1 MMSCLKQLI
10 LSMETEWMENNKK
23 NWRYMGIAVVV
34 IALLLGLDQW
44 TKHLAV
50 THLKDQPNIVLI
62 KGVLELEYLEN
73 RGAAFG
79 LLQNQQWLF
88 VILTV
93 IFLCAALFVFWK
105 LPKIRRFMPI
115 YWVFVVLSAGAIG
128 NFIDRITHKY
138 VVDFV
143 SFRLIN
149 FPIFNVADIFLT
161 LSAATMFLLI
171 LFVYKDEDYDK
182 LFHKKEA

>member
-1 MMSCLKQLI
+1 MQNK
-10 LSMETEWMENNKK
+10 KK
-23 NWRYMGIAVVV
+23 NWRYMGIAVLV

-44 TKHLAV
+44 TKQLAV
-50 THLKDQPNIVLI
+50 THLKDQPNIILI

-93 IFLCAALFVFWK
+93 IFLGIALYLFWK
-105 LPKIRRFMPI
+105 LPKTRRYLPI
-115 YWVFVVLSAGAIG
+115 YWIFVGLVAGAIG

-143 SFRLIN
+143 SFCLIN
-149 FPIFNVADIFLT
+149 FPIFNVADIL
-161 LSAATMFLLI
+161 LSVSVAVMFILI
-171 LFVYKDEDYDK
+171 LFVYKDEDYDI
-182 LFHKKEA
+182 LFRKKGSQK